1 MQAYGF
7 RHGGYDMYAEII
19 ESDDR
24 VLAIRTQ
31 PFRIKKLAVIICT
44 FATLSIIALVI
55 VIMMGN
61 VGVLMATSLLL
72 MAFLLLFFGLRQMS
86 LDRKGR
92 PIFSRGIVFDKVRK
106 RIEIKGKGEGIL
118 NFSDIEEI
126 RYEHTRHFGSSGGSH
141 RCLKVT
147 HEYSLALRA
156 SDGTYVYVASGR
168 EAISSQLRNEISKA
182 LGKPITYLGSAGHL
196 EGGQDET
203 FRAVQEKLSK
213 KRD

>member
-1 MQAYGF
+1 
-7 RHGGYDMYAEII
+7 MYAEII

-31 PFRIKKLAVIICT
+31 TFGIRKLAVIICT

-61 VGVLMATSLLL
+61 VSVLMAISLLL
-72 MAFLLLFFGLRQMS
+72 MAFLLLFFGLRQIS

-92 PIFSRGIVFDKVRK
+92 PIFSREIVFDKVRK

-118 NFSDIEEI
+118 DFSDIEEI
-126 RYEHTRHFGSSGGSH
+126 RYEHTRHFGSSGGSYGES
-141 RCLKVT
+141 LKVK
-147 HEYSLALRA
+147 HEYSLVLRA
-156 SDGTYVYVASGR
+156 SGGTYVCVATGD
-168 EAISSQLRNEISKA
+168 EAVSSRLRDEISKA
-182 LGKPITYLGSAGHL
+182 LGKPITYLGTAGHL
-196 EGGQDET
+196 EEGQDEV
-203 FRAVQEKLSK
+203 FRAAQEKLRK